1 MAQKRKRRP
10 IYEFKPDRERIPL
23 SKRLHLT
30 ALQKRQ
36 LLQWGLYS
44 LLCLFLLI
52 VQIVIMSRVS
62 FRGATTDLVPTAIL
76 LICIISDAY
85 AGSLFA
91 IIASSLF
98 VFSGASPGP
107 YVIAYITV
115 LGVAAAIF
123 RQSFWRR
130 GFRSNIL
137 CAGLAL
143 LCYEL
148 AVFGTGIF
156 LSLTYW
162 GRIGVFLHTWLLS
175 FLVMLA
181 LYPLIRR
188 IQKIGGETWRE

>member
-1 MAQKRKRRP
+1 MAQKRRRP
-10 IYEFKPDRERIPL
+10 TYEFKPDRERVPL
-23 SKRLHLT
+23 SKKLHLT

-36 LLQWGLYS
+36 VLQWSLYG
-44 LLCLFLLI
+44 LLCLALLI
-52 VQIVIMSRVS
+52 IQTVIMSRID

-76 LICIISDAY
+76 LICVISDAY
-85 AGSLFA
+85 AGSLFT
-91 IIASSLF
+91 IIASTLF
-98 VFSGASPGP
+98 EFSGAAPGP
-107 YVIAYITV
+107 YAIGYITV

-123 RQSFWRR
+123 RQSVWRR

-143 LCYEL
+143 LLYEV
-148 AVFGTGIF
+148 AVWGTGIF

-162 GRIGVFLHTWLLS
+162 GRIGVFLLTWLLS

-181 LYPLIRR
+181 LYPLVRR

>member
-1 MAQKRKRRP
+1 MAQKRRRP
-10 IYEFKPDRERIPL
+10 TYEFKPDRENAPL
-23 SKRLHLT
+23 SKKLHLT
-30 ALQKRQ
+30 ALQKKQ
-36 LLQWGLYS
+36 VLQWGLYGFI
-44 LLCLFLLI
+44 CLFLLVI
-52 VQIVIMSRVS
+52 QDVIMSQVS
-62 FRGATTDLVPTAIL
+62 LRGATTDLVPTAIL
-76 LICIISDAY
+76 LISVISDVY

-91 IIASSLF
+91 IIASTLF
-98 VFSGASPGP
+98 VFSGSAPGP
-107 YVIAYITV
+107 YAIAFITV
-115 LGVAAAIF
+115 LAVAAAIF

-143 LCYEL
+143 LGYEL
-148 AVFGTGIF
+148 AIWGTGIF

-162 GRIGVFLHTWLLS
+162 GRIGVFLLTWLLS

>member
-1 MAQKRKRRP
+1 MAQKRRRP
-10 IYEFKPDRERIPL
+10 TYEFKPDRERVPL

-36 LLQWGLYS
+36 VLQWSLYG

-52 VQIVIMSRVS
+52 VQIVIMSQVS
-62 FRGATTDLVPTAIL
+62 IRGATTDLVPMAIL
-76 LICIISDAY
+76 LICVISDAY

-91 IIASSLF
+91 IIASTLF

-115 LGVAAAIF
+115 LGVAAALF

-130 GFRSNIL
+130 GFRSNII

-143 LCYEL
+143 LIYEL

-162 GRIGVFLHTWLLS
+162 GRIFHFLITGAMSWA
-175 FLVMLA
+175 FMLA
-181 LYPLIRR
+181 LYPLIH
-188 IQKIGGETWRE
+188 KLGMIGGNTWKE

>member
-1 MAQKRKRRP
+1 MAQKRRRP
-10 IYEFKPDRERIPL
+10 TYEFKPDRERVSFL
-23 SKRLHLT
+23 KRFHLT

-36 LLQWGLYS
+36 VLQWSLYA

-62 FRGATTDLVPTAIL
+62 FRGATTDLVPMAIL
-76 LICIISDAY
+76 LICVISDAY

-91 IIASSLF
+91 IIASTLF

-107 YVIAYITV
+107 YAIAYITV

-130 GFRSNIL
+130 GFRSNIM

-143 LCYEL
+143 LLYEL
-148 AVFGTGIF
+148 AIYGTGIF

-162 GRIGVFLHTWLLS
+162 GRIGVFLLTWGLS